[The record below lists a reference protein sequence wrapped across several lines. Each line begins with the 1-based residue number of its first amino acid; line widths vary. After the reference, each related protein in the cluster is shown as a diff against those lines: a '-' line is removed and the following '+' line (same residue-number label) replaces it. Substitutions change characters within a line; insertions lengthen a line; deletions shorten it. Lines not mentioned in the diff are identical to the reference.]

1 MAPALLVSHCNACL
15 RADGFDLSIQSN
27 HIKWYHNVNLHQ
39 VTSHHTLSYVMSY
52 HIKSNSDYPSSQVW
66 SCLTILCIVCGLMIF
81 HHNTGGT
88 TPRRSWT
95 HPPRLFARHTEM
107 SRPWGSS
114 YNLGADVLRQFWAT
128 KSINSPNSTDGK
140 MKNAGGNNGML
151 IHSQL
156 KNGMAMRY
164 ESMLI
169 GFPLSQCVAWICWTD
184 TSQISNTDQLH
195 RSKWNIP
202 SKNHSKNKRIGFTGD
217 DWVKF
222 ETALQQ

>member
-1 MAPALLVSHCNACL
+1 
-15 RADGFDLSIQSN
+15 
-27 HIKWYHNVNLHQ
+27 
-39 VTSHHTLSYVMSY
+39 
-52 HIKSNSDYPSSQVW
+52 
-66 SCLTILCIVCGLMIF
+66 MIF

-88 TPRRSWT
+88 KPRRSWT

-114 YNLGADVLRQFWAT
+114 YNLGVGVFRFWAR
-128 KSINSPNSTDGK
+128 KSINSPNNTDGK

-195 RSKWNIP
+195 RNKWNCGDGISAALFVP
-202 SKNHSKNKRIGFTGD
+202 SFFHVEFQFGMKGRNALESFGTIQRRLAWHAACISQDSHGLLPALATWLKKS
-217 DWVKF
+217 
-222 ETALQQ
+222 TAAAVAAAQKHMGL